1 MRDSQRWLTLAETV
15 HHRLAHYRRAVALL
29 VYSSLIL
36 AATALA
42 SAFSVGLDL
51 RAVVWTDVVLI
62 GGLLVLVRL
71 PIYWRLRLNVGRW
84 RFVGVGEVIRLS
96 GATVL
101 GSIMVG
107 ALVLTVPGFDATASV
122 MLLEIVLS
130 VTLIAG
136 VWIFYRALF
145 EYARRLRGFNN
156 DQGPGLGGHAKRRR
170 ILVAGAGE
178 AGRMIVHQML
188 RSGQNVAIVGFVD

>member
-1 MRDSQRWLTLAETV
+1 MNGPQRWLTLAESV
-15 HHRLAHYRRAVALL
+15 HHRLAHHRRGVALL
-29 VYSSLIL
+29 VYASLIL

-51 RAVVWTDVVLI
+51 GAVVWTDALLM

-71 PIYWRLRLNVGRW
+71 PLYWRVRLSIGRW
-84 RFVGVGEVIRLS
+84 RFVGVGEVIRLA

-107 ALVLTVPGFDATASV
+107 ALALAVPGFDTTASV

-136 VWIFYRALF
+136 VWISYRALF
-145 EYARRLRGFNN
+145 EYARRLSGVNGN
-156 DQGPGLGGHAKRRR
+156 GSGLGHARRRR
-170 ILVAGAGE
+170 ILVAGA
-178 AGRMIVHQML
+178 R
-188 RSGQNVAIVGFVD
+188 